1 MKRRAAEALRVDNF
15 EDIGDAADLENLE
28 RLSAGVSQDDDHR
41 GGKAKRGYEDS
52 SGRGNEEA
60 ARALER
66 AIRELGQGAGADK
79 RQRRA
84 APSMDEDMGDDMPT
98 TYGEDSGDDGENL
111 FDDFVQKKRAF
122 LDKKAD
128 HYRPAPRFGGA
139 DQNVEDGDKRAA
151 SFEIMKNRGL
161 TPHRKKENRNARVKK
176 RHAYEKAVIRRKGA
190 VREAGARA
198 DVGYQGE
205 MTGIKA
211 NLSHSRRMG

>member
-1 MKRRAAEALRVDNF
+1 MKRRAAEALRIDNF

-28 RLSAGVSQDDDHR
+28 RLSAGVSQGDDR
-41 GGKAKRGYEDS
+41 RAGKSKRGYEDDA
-52 SGRGNEEA
+52 GHANEDA

-66 AIRELGQGAGADK
+66 AIRELGQGSGGDK

-84 APSMDEDMGDDMPT
+84 APSMDEDLGDGPT
-98 TYGEDSGDDGENL
+98 AYGEDSEEDGENL

-122 LDKKAD
+122 LDKKAE

-139 DQNVEDGDKRAA
+139 DQHVEDGDKRAA
-151 SFEIMKNRGL
+151 SYEIMKNRGL

-205 MTGIKA
+205 LTGIKA